1 MVDEDGNPTS
11 TGQAQFEG
19 CVELI
24 EEWNLKNNI
33 TAMCFDTSSSNTG
46 VYCGCCSRF
55 EKDFLG
61 QRIFWFGCRHHVM
74 ELVAK
79 AGWYSLFEY
88 DLGPDNKFYQQ
99 VKDVWPQID
108 SSSTAPFKK
117 LVLRSPFLQELK
129 MEAMEYYIRVLTIKN
144 KNGELPRDDYRQLAE
159 TSLLLLWGTP
169 PGGIVWKKPGA
180 VHK

>member
-1 MVDEDGNPTS
+1 
-11 TGQAQFEG
+11 
-19 CVELI
+19 
-24 EEWNLKNNI
+24 
-33 TAMCFDTSSSNTG
+33 
-46 VYCGCCSRF
+46 
-55 EKDFLG
+55 
-61 QRIFWFGCRHHVM
+61 M

-117 LVLRSPFLQELK
+117 LVLKSPFLQEIK

-159 TSLLLLWGTP
+159 TSLLLLGGNP
-169 PGGIVWKKPGA
+169 PGGIVWKNPGA